1 MGILTWLL
9 VGLVAGLIAN
19 ALVPGKAPG
28 GLIMTVLIGIG
39 GAILGGFL
47 AVALKV
53 GTGVSGFD
61 LHTIII
67 AVLGAIVL
75 LFAYRALSGRNGLR
89 I

>member
-1 MGILTWLL
+1 MVEKIM
-9 VGLVAGLIAN
+9 VVAPTTA
-19 ALVPGKAPG
+19 VP
-28 GLIMTVLIGIG
+28 MST
-39 GAILGGFL
+39 GF

-75 LFAYRALSGRNGLR
+75 LFAYRALSGRSGLR